1 MSVTNA
7 ERQRQYRQRASNGS
21 LVRLQTYIE
30 QDVNQIIN
38 DLAARFKKPKY
49 AVLEYAV
56 RELAKKYRLAESD
69 QKRLS

>member
-1 MSVTNA
+1 MSTNA
-7 ERQRQYRQRASNGS
+7 ERQQQYRQRAASGG

-30 QDVNQIIN
+30 QDVNQIID

-56 RELAKKYRLAESD
+56 RELAKKYRLAESERE
-69 QKRLS
+69 RLS